1 MFLGKIIELNGYISI
16 IMELITR
23 SQILCFQQHS
33 LENKLQPSGKLTH
46 LVGNLK
52 NGWQVMCVFL
62 LVQPGNKKHKNDRS
76 NRWFTFWYFLGARHA
91 DWLKLG
97 LQMGPSRIAVVP
109 PSYVFSP
116 KIYLHLPQE
125 NMAGAIWGA
134 TTTTDTTGSS
144 VWSQIIA
151 SSHIISSQANT
162 DKQP

>member
-1 MFLGKIIELNGYISI
+1 MID
-16 IMELITR
+16 LIDD
-23 SQILCFQQHS
+23 L
-33 LENKLQPSGKLTH
+33 PSDT
-46 LVGNLK
+46 
-52 NGWQVMCVFL
+52 
-62 LVQPGNKKHKNDRS
+62 
-76 NRWFTFWYFLGARHA
+76 FLGARHA

-151 SSHIISSQANT
+151 SFHIISSQANT